1 MNKKYIFSARLKIK
15 NIFLKKVMETG
26 KLAKYIDTCFQQNYT
41 QTNSYSPQNC
51 S

>member
-15 NIFLKKVMETG
+15 NIFLKKVMGTD

-41 QTNSYSPQNC
+41 QTNSCSPQNC